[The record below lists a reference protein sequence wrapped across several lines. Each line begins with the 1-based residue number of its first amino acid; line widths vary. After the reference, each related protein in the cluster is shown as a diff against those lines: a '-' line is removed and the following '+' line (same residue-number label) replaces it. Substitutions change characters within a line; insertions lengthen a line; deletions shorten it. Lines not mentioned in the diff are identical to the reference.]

1 MKRIPEGL
9 MAALLLAI
17 APWLRPD
24 VNIPRPA
31 DEIEQELATAPFV
44 ITAAEISRPK
54 AKGDITLKAEV
65 SFAGAP
71 PYRVKLRR
79 AEPGAEDFNN
89 RPRYD
94 LAAYEL
100 QKLFLDPAEYVV
112 PPTALRM
119 MPLAELRPHSPE
131 AKPTFK
137 GSDDV
142 LVVLQYWLNEVKV
155 IADVYNPER
164 FAADPKYAR
173 HIGQLNVLTFLI
185 EHGDSNVGNFLIS
198 RAETGP
204 RVFSIDNGVAF
215 EFNESDRGQLWMK
228 MRVDRLPADTVQRL
242 RRITLEEMHR
252 SPGRAGAVAVEGW
265 PVGRDGA
272 GREPGAGARR
282 PQGGRRRAARTAQGR
297 HRPGRTT
304 ARAPAQASRRRPD
317 RHVLRRGDASCARAD
332 RPGIPPGARSVQQ
345 SGPPCWP
352 FCWPAAFAPTNRSQS
367 RGRGSSASWPSRTCM
382 ARTRSSRPCCVPSA
396 SWTKTYGGPV
406 AARTWSASATCS
418 TVAPTR
424 ARSWTC

>member
-1 MKRIPEGL
+1 VKRIPRSPL
-9 MAALLLAI
+9 ATLLLAV
-17 APWLRPD
+17 AATVAAQD

-31 DEIEQELATAPFV
+31 DEIERELATAPFV

-65 SFAGAP
+65 SFGGAP
-71 PYRVKLRR
+71 SYRVKLRR

-119 MPLAELRPHSPE
+119 MPLADVQPHSPE

-155 IADVYNPER
+155 IADVYSPER
-164 FAADPKYAR
+164 FAADPEYAR

-242 RRITLEEMHR
+242 RRVTLEELLRRLGVLAQWQLQDGRWVAMTPGDNLA
-252 SPGRAGAVAVEGW
+252 PGRGVRKEDGIVQLGLREADIDQVW
-265 PVGRDGA
+265 RQLGRLLEQVDDGKIA
-272 GREPGAGARR
+272 
-282 PQGGRRRAARTAQGR
+282 
-297 HRPGRTT
+297 
-304 ARAPAQASRRRPD
+304 
-317 RHVLRRGDASCARAD
+317 
-332 RPGIPPGARSVQQ
+332 I
-345 SGPPCWP
+345 
-352 FCWPAAFAPTNRSQS
+352 F
-367 RGRGSSASWPSRTCM
+367 
-382 ARTRSSRPCCVPSA
+382 
-396 SWTKTYGGPV
+396 
-406 AARTWSASATCS
+406 
-418 TVAPTR
+418 
-424 ARSWTC
+424 